1 MIMVIARKE
10 ALEIV
15 RDGRFRWAAVSALLL
30 LIAALLSGWAH
41 YDRLAHQRTLA
52 SATERTVWTTQ
63 QEKNP
68 HSTAHYG
75 TWAFKPM
82 TPLGMFDYGV
92 TAYTGTAFFL
102 EGHKIEGAAYRPV
115 DDATGVARLGELTAA
130 IVLQWL
136 IPLLIVLLA
145 FDAFAGERQRGTLR
159 QLMSLGVAPGALTLG
174 KALGLAA
181 PLGAVLVPASII
193 GAAALLFGSSADGP
207 SAEWGAWDF
216 LRLGALTL
224 AYLAYFA
231 LFIGLSLVVSM
242 LSRAPRTA
250 LLLLLAFWFGNAFVA
265 PRLANDVA
273 GMIQPGPDPAAFAIK
288 KRTIAENRIAQF
300 KERVKAITERLMKEN
315 GIEAPDQLSV
325 NVPGLNLFEIEVAET
340 AAHRAFYKELG
351 DAFEAQNAIVQAGA
365 LVAPLLA
372 VQSLSMAL
380 AGTDYAHH
388 RHFADSAEEYRHN
401 YVQRLNRNLRDNAR
415 PGDQW
420 DSEYTAGSDLWES
433 IPAFTYEPPDPG
445 WAIRHQV
452 TALFMLA
459 IWLVGLLVFTR
470 WAVRNME
477 TVE

>member
-1 MIMVIARKE
+1 MITVIARKE

-15 RDGRFRWAAVSALLL
+15 RDGRFRWAAASSLLL
-30 LIAALLSGWAH
+30 LAAALLSGVAH
-41 YDRLAHQRTLA
+41 YDRLAHQRALA

-63 QEKNP
+63 KEKNP
-68 HSTAHYG
+68 HSAAHYG

-92 TAYTGTAFFL
+92 TAYTGTALFM
-102 EGHKIEGAAYRPV
+102 EGHKIGNATYRPV

-130 IVLQWL
+130 AVLQWL
-136 IPLLIVLLA
+136 IPLLIVFLA
-145 FDAFAGERQRGTLR
+145 FDTFAGERQRGTLR

-181 PLGAVLVPASII
+181 PLGAVLVPASVI
-193 GAAALLFGSSADGP
+193 GAAALLLGP
-207 SAEWGAWDF
+207 SAEWSAWS
-216 LRLGALTL
+216 LPRLGALTL
-224 AYLAYFA
+224 VYLAYFA
-231 LFIGLSLVVSM
+231 LFIGFSLVVSM
-242 LSRAPRTA
+242 LARTPRTA

-273 GMIQPGPDPAAFAIK
+273 SMVRPSPDPVAFAIK
-288 KRTIAENRIAQF
+288 KQTIAQEAHGKFQ
-300 KERVKAITERLMKEN
+300 ERGKAITERLMKES
-315 GIEAPDQLSV
+315 GVETPEELSV
-325 NVPGLNLFEIEVAET
+325 NVPGLNLVEAEVAGT
-340 AAHRAFYKELG
+340 AALRALYGELE
-351 DAFEAQNAIVQAGA
+351 DAFEAQNVIVQASA

-388 RHFADSAEEYRHN
+388 RHFAESAEDYRLD
-401 YVQRLNRNLRDNAR
+401 YVQRLNRDLSSNAR

-420 DSEYTAGSDLWES
+420 DSEYTVGSDFWET
-433 IPAFTYEPPDPG
+433 IPAFAYEPPDPG

-470 WAVRNME
+470 WAVRNMDPNA
-477 TVE
+477 